1 VSLFC
6 YIYFMILGTEVI
18 SFSDNLF
25 QVVRTFRSSESFP
38 IDEVK
43 EYYNCDT
50 VLKREERLYI
60 CRKIEE
66 AQVIEDESIQLV
78 EEEQKESTTPEEGSI
93 TG

>member
-1 VSLFC
+1 
-6 YIYFMILGTEVI
+6 MILGTEVI

-25 QVVRTFRSSESFP
+25 QVVRTFRSSENFP

-43 EYYNCDT
+43 EFYGCDT
-50 VLKREERLYI
+50 VLKRDERLYI

-78 EEEQKESTTPEEGSI
+78 EEKQEESTTPEEGST